1 MRILV
6 VEDDPSISNVLVRGL
21 RELAF
26 AVDHAAD
33 GDQADYL
40 GAINPYDAVVL
51 DLALP
56 RKDGLEVC
64 RAMRKRG
71 SETRIIML
79 TARDAVRDR
88 VEGLNA
94 GADDYLVKPFDFEEL
109 VARLR
114 ALMRRKGE
122 VRDPRLVVRD
132 LELDTHGQRAQR
144 AGVPLA
150 LTNKEYALLEFL
162 VLNVNRVMG
171 RREISEH
178 VWDDNYDP
186 ASNVIDSYI
195 NRLRRKVDTEG
206 HVPLI
211 HTRRGAGY
219 LVSDEATTS

>member
-21 RELAF
+21 RELSF

-33 GDQADYL
+33 GEQADYL

-56 RKDGLEVC
+56 KKDGLEVC
-64 RAMRKRG
+64 RALRKRG
-71 SETRIIML
+71 SETRILML

-122 VRDPRLVVRD
+122 VRDPRLVVGD
-132 LELDTHGQRAQR
+132 LELDTHAQRAQR

-150 LTNKEYALLEFL
+150 LTTKEYALLEFL

-206 HVPLI
+206 HAPLI
-211 HTRRGAGY
+211 YTRRGAGY
-219 LVSDEATTS
+219 LVSDEATTL